1 MMLLVFVGAVLGTAI
16 TGLVVFGAMCLAIKN
31 DDRKGLPPQA
41 PGHIASLTRWLL
53 DLSGSRSARS
63 PSADGQSQLV
73 ESAAGQP
80 GPSWPEGR

>member
-1 MMLLVFVGAVLGTAI
+1 MMLLVFVGAILGIAI
-16 TGLVVFGAMCLAIKN
+16 AGLVVFGAMCVAIKN

-41 PGHIASLTRWLL
+41 PGPIASLTRWLV

-63 PSADGQSQLV
+63 PSADSQSQLV

-80 GPSWPEGR
+80 GQSWPEGR